1 MPCLICL
8 VGAQRTDTVS
18 VHPQPTRSPQLE
30 KIMPTNLTIIAISGS
45 LRSKSYNTSL
55 LRAMQHLAKQTMSL
69 DIARLNGI
77 PVYDGD
83 DEDAKG
89 VPRIVTELAERI
101 RAADGVV
108 IATPEYNFS
117 IPGGLKN
124 ATDWIS
130 RVKNQPFGGKPVGI
144 VGAAAGPLGTARSQY
159 QLRQN
164 LVGLSALTMSKPEV
178 FVGSAHTKFAD
189 DGSLADDETAKFLK
203 IWLDAFETWVRRS
216 F

>member
-1 MPCLICL
+1 MP
-8 VGAQRTDTVS
+8 D
-18 VHPQPTRSPQLE
+18 QLN
-30 KIMPTNLTIIAISGS
+30 IVAISGS
-45 LRSKSYNTSL
+45 LRTKSFNTSL
-55 LRAMQHLAKQTMSL
+55 LRAMQSMAGESMAM
-69 DIARLNGI
+69 DIATLKGI

-83 DEDAKG
+83 DEEATG
-89 VPRIVTELAERI
+89 VPQIVTELAEKI
-101 RAADGVV
+101 RAADGVI

-130 RVKNQPFGGKPVGI
+130 RVKNQPFGNKPVGV
-144 VGAAAGPLGTARSQY
+144 VGAAAGPLGTGRSQY

-189 DGSLADDETAKFLK
+189 DGSLTDEETGKFLK
-203 IWLDAFETWVRRS
+203 IWLEAFEAWVRRG

>member
-1 MPCLICL
+1 MPDKLNI
-8 VGAQRTDTVS
+8 V
-18 VHPQPTRSPQLE
+18 
-30 KIMPTNLTIIAISGS
+30 AISGS
-45 LRSKSYNTSL
+45 LRTKSFNTSL
-55 LRAMQHLAKQTMSL
+55 LRAMRDSAGAGMSIE
-69 DIARLNGI
+69 IATLKGI

-83 DEDAKG
+83 DEEASG
-89 VPRIVTELAERI
+89 VPQIVTDLAEKI
-101 RAADGVV
+101 RAADGVI
-108 IATPEYNFS
+108 IATPEYNFT

-130 RVKNQPFGGKPVGI
+130 RVKNQPFGNKPVGV

-189 DGSLADDETAKFLK
+189 DGSLADEETGKFLK
-203 IWLDAFETWVRRS
+203 IWLDAFDAWVRRG

>member
-1 MPCLICL
+1 MPDKLNI
-8 VGAQRTDTVS
+8 V
-18 VHPQPTRSPQLE
+18 
-30 KIMPTNLTIIAISGS
+30 AISGS
-45 LRSKSYNTSL
+45 LRSKSFNTSL
-55 LRAMQHLAKQTMSL
+55 LRAMQDIADENMSI

-83 DEDAKG
+83 DEDASG
-89 VPRIVTELAERI
+89 IPQIVTDLAERI
-101 RAADGVV
+101 RAADGVI

-124 ATDWIS
+124 ANDWIS
-130 RVKNQPFGGKPVGI
+130 RVKDQPFGNKPVGV

-189 DGSLADDETAKFLK
+189 DGSLADEETGKFLK
-203 IWLDAFETWVRRS
+203 LWLDAFDAWVRRG

>member
-1 MPCLICL
+1 MPDKLNI
-8 VGAQRTDTVS
+8 V
-18 VHPQPTRSPQLE
+18 
-30 KIMPTNLTIIAISGS
+30 AISGS
-45 LRSKSYNTSL
+45 LRSKSFNTSL
-55 LRAMQHLAKQTMSL
+55 LRAMQDIADESMSI

-83 DEDAKG
+83 DEDASG
-89 VPRIVTELAERI
+89 IPQIVTDLAERI
-101 RAADGVV
+101 RAADGVI

-124 ATDWIS
+124 ANDWIS
-130 RVKNQPFGGKPVGI
+130 RVKDQPFGNKPVGV

-159 QLRQN
+159 HLRQN

-189 DGSLADDETAKFLK
+189 DGSLADEETGKFLK
-203 IWLDAFETWVRRS
+203 LWLDAFDAWVRRG

>member
-1 MPCLICL
+1 MP
-8 VGAQRTDTVS
+8 D
-18 VHPQPTRSPQLE
+18 QLN
-30 KIMPTNLTIIAISGS
+30 IVAISGS
-45 LRSKSYNTSL
+45 LRTKSFNTSL
-55 LRAMQHLAKQTMSL
+55 LRAMQSMAGESMAM
-69 DIARLNGI
+69 DIATLKGI

-83 DEDAKG
+83 DEEATG
-89 VPRIVTELAERI
+89 VPQIVTELAEKI
-101 RAADGVV
+101 RAADGVI

-130 RVKNQPFGGKPVGI
+130 REKNQPFGNKPVGV
-144 VGAAAGPLGTARSQY
+144 VGAAAGPLGTGRSQY

-189 DGSLADDETAKFLK
+189 DGSLTDEETGKFLK
-203 IWLDAFETWVRRS
+203 IWLEAFEAWVRRGL
-216 F
+216 

>member
-1 MPCLICL
+1 MPDKLNI
-8 VGAQRTDTVS
+8 V
-18 VHPQPTRSPQLE
+18 
-30 KIMPTNLTIIAISGS
+30 AISGS
-45 LRSKSYNTSL
+45 LRTKSFNTSL
-55 LRAMQHLAKQTMSL
+55 LRAMQGMADENMSI
-69 DIARLNGI
+69 DIARLNGV

-83 DEDAKG
+83 DEDASG
-89 VPRIVTELAERI
+89 VPQIVTELAERI
-101 RAADGVV
+101 RAADGVI
-108 IATPEYNFS
+108 IATPEYNFA

-124 ATDWIS
+124 ANDWIS
-130 RVKNQPFGGKPVGI
+130 RVKNQPFGNKPVGV

-189 DGSLADDETAKFLK
+189 DGSLADEETGKFLK
-203 IWLDAFETWVRRS
+203 LWLDAFDAWVRRG

>member
-1 MPCLICL
+1 MPDKLNI
-8 VGAQRTDTVS
+8 V
-18 VHPQPTRSPQLE
+18 
-30 KIMPTNLTIIAISGS
+30 AISGS
-45 LRSKSYNTSL
+45 LRAKSFNTSL
-55 LRAMQHLAKQTMSL
+55 LRAMR
-69 DIARLNGI
+69 DIANANMSIDIQTLKGI

-83 DEDAKG
+83 DEDATG
-89 VPRIVTELAERI
+89 VPQIVIDLAEKI
-101 RAADGVV
+101 RAADGVI
-108 IATPEYNFS
+108 IATPEYNFT

-130 RVKNQPFGGKPVGI
+130 RVKNQPFGNKPVGV

-164 LVGLSALTMSKPEV
+164 LVGLSALAMNKPEV

-189 DGSLADDETAKFLK
+189 DGSLADEETGKFLK
-203 IWLDAFETWVRRS
+203 LWLDAFDAWVRRG

>member
-1 MPCLICL
+1 
-8 VGAQRTDTVS
+8 
-18 VHPQPTRSPQLE
+18 
-30 KIMPTNLTIIAISGS
+30 MPTKLNIVAISGS
-45 LRSKSYNTSL
+45 LRSKSFNTRL
-55 LRAMQHLAKQTMSL
+55 LQAMQSIADETMSM
-69 DIARLNGI
+69 DIAKLNGI

-83 DEDAKG
+83 DEDATG
-89 VPRIVTELAERI
+89 VPETVTDLVEKI
-101 RAADGVV
+101 RAADGVI

-130 RVKNQPFGGKPVGI
+130 RVKHQPFANRPVGI
-144 VGAAAGPLGTARSQY
+144 VGASGGPLGTARSQY

-178 FVGSAHTKFAD
+178 FVGNAPTKFAD
-189 DGSLADDETAKFLK
+189 DGSLADGETAKFLK
-203 IWLDAFETWVRRS
+203 TWLDAFEAWVRRG

>member
-1 MPCLICL
+1 MSI
-8 VGAQRTDTVS
+8 D
-18 VHPQPTRSPQLE
+18 
-30 KIMPTNLTIIAISGS
+30 I
-45 LRSKSYNTSL
+45 
-55 LRAMQHLAKQTMSL
+55 QTL
-69 DIARLNGI
+69 KGI

-83 DEDAKG
+83 DEDATG
-89 VPRIVTELAERI
+89 VPQIVIDLAEKI
-101 RAADGVV
+101 RAADGVI
-108 IATPEYNFS
+108 IATPEYNFT

-130 RVKNQPFGGKPVGI
+130 RVKNQPFGNKPVGI

-164 LVGLSALTMSKPEV
+164 LVGLSALAMNKPEV

-189 DGSLADDETAKFLK
+189 DGSLADEETGKFLK
-203 IWLDAFETWVRRS
+203 LWLDAFDAWVRRG

>member
-1 MPCLICL
+1 MPDKLNI
-8 VGAQRTDTVS
+8 V
-18 VHPQPTRSPQLE
+18 
-30 KIMPTNLTIIAISGS
+30 AISGS
-45 LRSKSYNTSL
+45 LRAKSFNTSL
-55 LRAMQHLAKQTMSL
+55 LRAMR
-69 DIARLNGI
+69 DIADANMSIDIATLKGI

-83 DEDAKG
+83 DEDASG
-89 VPRIVTELAERI
+89 VPQIVADLAEKL
-101 RAADGVV
+101 RAADGII
-108 IATPEYNFS
+108 IATPEYNFT

-130 RVKNQPFGGKPVGI
+130 RVKDQPFGNKPVGV

-178 FVGSAHTKFAD
+178 FVGSAHSKFAD
-189 DGSLADDETAKFLK
+189 DGSLADEETGKFLK
-203 IWLDAFETWVRRS
+203 LWLDAFDAWVRRG

>member
-1 MPCLICL
+1 MPDKLNI
-8 VGAQRTDTVS
+8 V
-18 VHPQPTRSPQLE
+18 
-30 KIMPTNLTIIAISGS
+30 AISGS
-45 LRSKSYNTSL
+45 LRSKSFNTSL
-55 LRAMQHLAKQTMSL
+55 LRAMQDIADENMSI

-83 DEDAKG
+83 DEDASG
-89 VPRIVTELAERI
+89 IPQIVTDLAERI
-101 RAADGVV
+101 RAADGVI

-124 ATDWIS
+124 ANDWIS
-130 RVKNQPFGGKPVGI
+130 RVKDQPFGNKPVGV

-159 QLRQN
+159 HLRQN
-164 LVGLSALTMSKPEV
+164 LVGLSALTMPKPEV

-189 DGSLADDETAKFLK
+189 DGSLADEETGKFLK
-203 IWLDAFETWVRRS
+203 LWLDAFDAWVRRG

>member
-1 MPCLICL
+1 MPDKLNI
-8 VGAQRTDTVS
+8 V
-18 VHPQPTRSPQLE
+18 
-30 KIMPTNLTIIAISGS
+30 AISGS
-45 LRSKSYNTSL
+45 LRAKSFNTSL
-55 LRAMQHLAKQTMSL
+55 LRAMR
-69 DIARLNGI
+69 DIADANMSIDIQTLKGI

-83 DEDAKG
+83 DEDATG
-89 VPRIVTELAERI
+89 VPQIVIDLAEKI
-101 RAADGVV
+101 RAADGVI
-108 IATPEYNFS
+108 IATPEYNFT

-130 RVKNQPFGGKPVGI
+130 RVKNQPFGNKPVGV

-164 LVGLSALTMSKPEV
+164 LVGLSALAMNKPEV

-189 DGSLADDETAKFLK
+189 DGSLADEETGKFLK
-203 IWLDAFETWVRRS
+203 LWLDAFDAWVRRG

>member
-1 MPCLICL
+1 
-8 VGAQRTDTVS
+8 
-18 VHPQPTRSPQLE
+18 
-30 KIMPTNLTIIAISGS
+30 MPTKLNIVAISGS
-45 LRSKSYNTSL
+45 LRSKSFNTSL
-55 LRAMQHLAKQTMSL
+55 LRAMQDIADATMSI

-77 PVYDGD
+77 PIYDGD
-83 DEDAKG
+83 DEDTTG
-89 VPRIVTELAERI
+89 VPRIVTDLVEKI
-101 RAADGVV
+101 RAADGVI

-130 RVKNQPFGGKPVGI
+130 RVKDQPFGGKPVGV

-164 LVGLSALTMSKPEV
+164 LIGLSALTMSKPEV

-189 DGSLADDETAKFLK
+189 DGSLADGETGKFLK
-203 IWLDAFETWVRRS
+203 LWLDAFEAWVRRG